1 MTAPAAALPVTET
14 SDRGLGEPVA
24 LFEPVTRTALVLTP
38 VSFDTTLSNREGDQ
52 PFAQLAVDDGVAVT
66 MPSPIAT
73 SASSNSSDD
82 EDGFIAGAFKR
93 TGSTIVR
100 GGVKTGT
107 SVVDAVRVLTGAVG
121 GAVRKA
127 LPN

>member
-1 MTAPAAALPVTET
+1 MATAIVAALPVAET
-14 SDRGLGEPVA
+14 SERGLGTPVA

-38 VSFDTTLSNREGDQ
+38 VSFEAALLTRETYES
-52 PFAQLAVDDGVAVT
+52 FAPLATDDGATLV
-66 MPSPIAT
+66 SPIAT
-73 SASSNSSDD
+73 NALSESNDD
-82 EDGFIAGAFKR
+82 EDGFITGAFKR

-107 SVVDAVRVLTGAVG
+107 SVVDAVRVLSGAVG